1 MRVLLLLRGSAGVG
15 KSTYVKEHGLEP
27 YTLSADNIRMM
38 CQSPVMQTN
47 GTLAISQSNERLV
60 WSLLFQMLEARMQRG
75 EFVVI
80 DATNSKTQEI
90 NRYKDMAKTY
100 RYRMYCVDMTG
111 VPMEECKRRN
121 KLRPIYKQ
129 VPDEVIEKMYARFET
144 QSIPA
149 GVTVIQPDELDKI
162 WYKPSDFSHYKR
174 IHHIGD
180 IHGCYTVMMNAVIV
194 NPRTTIPQDQPESVI
209 LDYAYKA
216 LDDCEAIVF
225 STFSGMIGHG
235 VFNEII
241 YAFNAG
247 KKVYQL
253 DGTECIEIRSYT
265 DFIEHGIRD
274 FIFRGDNR
282 MYAVVNSPCW

>member
-1 MRVLLLLRGSAGVG
+1 MLMKIYYAYHVW
-15 KSTYVKEHGLEP
+15 KYDTPIENFEIKC
-27 YTLSADNIRMM
+27 I
-38 CQSPVMQTN
+38 
-47 GTLAISQSNERLV
+47 ERQ
-60 WSLLFQMLEARMQRG
+60 F
-75 EFVVI
+75 
-80 DATNSKTQEI
+80 
-90 NRYKDMAKTY
+90 KD
-100 RYRMYCVDMTG
+100 
-111 VPMEECKRRN
+111 
-121 KLRPIYKQ
+121 
-129 VPDEVIEKMYARFET
+129 
-144 QSIPA
+144 
-149 GVTVIQPDELDKI
+149 
-162 WYKPSDFSHYKR
+162 
-174 IHHIGD
+174 
-180 IHGCYTVMMNAVIV
+180 AVIV

-253 DGTECIEIRSYT
+253 DGTECIEIRNYT

>member
-1 MRVLLLLRGSAGVG
+1 MKIYYAYHVW
-15 KSTYVKEHGLEP
+15 KYDTPIENFEIKC
-27 YTLSADNIRMM
+27 I
-38 CQSPVMQTN
+38 
-47 GTLAISQSNERLV
+47 ERQ
-60 WSLLFQMLEARMQRG
+60 F
-75 EFVVI
+75 
-80 DATNSKTQEI
+80 
-90 NRYKDMAKTY
+90 KD
-100 RYRMYCVDMTG
+100 
-111 VPMEECKRRN
+111 
-121 KLRPIYKQ
+121 
-129 VPDEVIEKMYARFET
+129 
-144 QSIPA
+144 
-149 GVTVIQPDELDKI
+149 
-162 WYKPSDFSHYKR
+162 
-174 IHHIGD
+174 
-180 IHGCYTVMMNAVIV
+180 AVIV

-253 DGTECIEIRSYT
+253 DGTECIEIRNYT

>member
-1 MRVLLLLRGSAGVG
+1 MLMKIYYAHHVW
-15 KSTYVKEHGLEP
+15 KYDTPIENFEIKC
-27 YTLSADNIRMM
+27 I
-38 CQSPVMQTN
+38 
-47 GTLAISQSNERLV
+47 ERQ
-60 WSLLFQMLEARMQRG
+60 F
-75 EFVVI
+75 
-80 DATNSKTQEI
+80 
-90 NRYKDMAKTY
+90 KD
-100 RYRMYCVDMTG
+100 
-111 VPMEECKRRN
+111 
-121 KLRPIYKQ
+121 
-129 VPDEVIEKMYARFET
+129 
-144 QSIPA
+144 
-149 GVTVIQPDELDKI
+149 
-162 WYKPSDFSHYKR
+162 
-174 IHHIGD
+174 
-180 IHGCYTVMMNAVIV
+180 AVIV

-225 STFSGMIGHG
+225 SIFSGMIGHG

>member
-1 MRVLLLLRGSAGVG
+1 MKIYYAHHVW
-15 KSTYVKEHGLEP
+15 KYDTPIENFEIKC
-27 YTLSADNIRMM
+27 I
-38 CQSPVMQTN
+38 
-47 GTLAISQSNERLV
+47 ERQ
-60 WSLLFQMLEARMQRG
+60 F
-75 EFVVI
+75 
-80 DATNSKTQEI
+80 
-90 NRYKDMAKTY
+90 KD
-100 RYRMYCVDMTG
+100 
-111 VPMEECKRRN
+111 
-121 KLRPIYKQ
+121 
-129 VPDEVIEKMYARFET
+129 
-144 QSIPA
+144 
-149 GVTVIQPDELDKI
+149 
-162 WYKPSDFSHYKR
+162 
-174 IHHIGD
+174 
-180 IHGCYTVMMNAVIV
+180 AVIV

-209 LDYAYKA
+209 LDYAYKS

>member
-1 MRVLLLLRGSAGVG
+1 MLMKIYYAHHVW
-15 KSTYVKEHGLEP
+15 KYDTPIENFEIKC
-27 YTLSADNIRMM
+27 I
-38 CQSPVMQTN
+38 
-47 GTLAISQSNERLV
+47 ERQ
-60 WSLLFQMLEARMQRG
+60 F
-75 EFVVI
+75 
-80 DATNSKTQEI
+80 
-90 NRYKDMAKTY
+90 KD
-100 RYRMYCVDMTG
+100 
-111 VPMEECKRRN
+111 
-121 KLRPIYKQ
+121 
-129 VPDEVIEKMYARFET
+129 
-144 QSIPA
+144 
-149 GVTVIQPDELDKI
+149 
-162 WYKPSDFSHYKR
+162 
-174 IHHIGD
+174 
-180 IHGCYTVMMNAVIV
+180 AVIV

-253 DGTECIEIRSYT
+253 DGTECIEIRNYT

>member
-1 MRVLLLLRGSAGVG
+1 MKIYYAHHVW
-15 KSTYVKEHGLEP
+15 KYDTPIENFEIKC
-27 YTLSADNIRMM
+27 I
-38 CQSPVMQTN
+38 
-47 GTLAISQSNERLV
+47 ERQ
-60 WSLLFQMLEARMQRG
+60 F
-75 EFVVI
+75 
-80 DATNSKTQEI
+80 
-90 NRYKDMAKTY
+90 KD
-100 RYRMYCVDMTG
+100 
-111 VPMEECKRRN
+111 
-121 KLRPIYKQ
+121 
-129 VPDEVIEKMYARFET
+129 
-144 QSIPA
+144 
-149 GVTVIQPDELDKI
+149 
-162 WYKPSDFSHYKR
+162 
-174 IHHIGD
+174 
-180 IHGCYTVMMNAVIV
+180 AVIV
-194 NPRTTIPQDQPESVI
+194 NPRTTIPQDQPENVI

-265 DFIEHGIRD
+265 DFIEHVIRD